1 MSSVR
6 SVNIITLS
14 LILVLAGCFGFGSN
28 SEATPGGSSMNGYPA
43 VTVDLLL
50 PTWDCDAGSCTTE
63 VYHAAVHPDGDSM
76 TMGWDTDL
84 DGSVDVPVTVN
95 QGFTQITISETLLA
109 TPVEDSLTLRHT
121 MAFIAEDTSGQTT
134 ASMLTVYALENYNTG
149 GTGNLVTYTFS
160 ARDAAGVMSS
170 AGGENLVHI
179 EMTQGDSLSW
189 SVVDVKINVDGGA
202 ALYCVAS
209 DQADGTESCAY
220 TTDGDS
226 SWDVPEEITISEG
239 ANVDLCDGS
248 VGGCD
253 IEVTITKLGV
263 GNNADAVIAVKN
275 AYADANN

>member
-134 ASMLTVYALENYNTG
+134 ASMLTVYAL
-149 GTGNLVTYTFS
+149 
-160 ARDAAGVMSS
+160 
-170 AGGENLVHI
+170 
-179 EMTQGDSLSW
+179 
-189 SVVDVKINVDGGA
+189 
-202 ALYCVAS
+202 
-209 DQADGTESCAY
+209 
-220 TTDGDS
+220 
-226 SWDVPEEITISEG
+226 
-239 ANVDLCDGS
+239 
-248 VGGCD
+248 
-253 IEVTITKLGV
+253 
-263 GNNADAVIAVKN
+263 
-275 AYADANN
+275 